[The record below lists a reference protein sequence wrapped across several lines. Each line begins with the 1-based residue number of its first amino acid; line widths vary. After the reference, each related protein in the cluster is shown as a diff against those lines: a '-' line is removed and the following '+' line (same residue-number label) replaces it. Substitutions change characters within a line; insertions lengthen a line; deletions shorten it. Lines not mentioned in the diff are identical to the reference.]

1 MKNLLLAIPLVYSTL
16 SIASD
21 DIDVYSISQKAA
33 IKISSAICHPLLLSQ
48 HYDGLYTKAKNNDP
62 QYKSFGSLKECVLD
76 ENRLRKVDQKRFP
89 ELVLIQNELLL
100 SKYKE
105 ELENLLKTG
114 SATDQQIADAKAK
127 VAAIETLNDGNKK
140 VVAEAKAV
148 EAKEQDDTN
157 KFYGFNWAPGIAL
170 LNYNETYISDVRIET
185 TDEADNQ
192 VNTFYI
198 DKEVDSNI
206 AIMLETHYL
215 FERGDHLLKRQW
227 GHGPFIAT
235 NVYKKENDPLSI
247 ISFGWMVAVKNKDNS
262 SGISIGLGYF
272 IDTDFQVTR
281 DSLKDGDI
289 TSYTDPSK
297 ALRSVDEKGW
307 MLIVSSKF

>member
-1 MKNLLLAIPLVYSTL
+1 MKNLFLAITFVFSTL

-21 DIDVYSISQKAA
+21 DVDLFSTSQKAA
-33 IKISSAICHPLLLSQ
+33 VKLSSSICHPKLLSQ
-48 HYDGLYTKAKNNDP
+48 HYDGLYTKATSNDNK
-62 QYKSFGSLKECVLD
+62 YKIFDSLRECVLD
-76 ENRLRKVDQKRFP
+76 NNRLRKIDEKHFP

-100 SKYKE
+100 GKYKE
-105 ELENLLKTG
+105 DLETLLKTG
-114 SATDQQIADAKAK
+114 NASDQQIADAKAK
-127 VAAIETLNDGNKK
+127 VAAIETLSDGNKK
-140 VVAEAKAV
+140 EVAEAKATQ
-148 EAKEQDDTN
+148 AKKQDDTN

-170 LNYNETYISDVRIET
+170 LNYSEAYISDVRIES

-192 VNTFYI
+192 INTFYI

-235 NVYKKENDPLSI
+235 NVYKEESDPLSI
-247 ISFGWMVAVKNKDNS
+247 LSIGWMVAVKNKDNS
-262 SGISIGLGYF
+262 NAISVGLGYF

-281 DSLKDGDI
+281 DNLKDGDI
-289 TSYTDPSK
+289 TSYTNPSK
-297 ALRSVDEKGW
+297 TLRSVDETGW
-307 MLIVSSKF
+307 MLIISSKF